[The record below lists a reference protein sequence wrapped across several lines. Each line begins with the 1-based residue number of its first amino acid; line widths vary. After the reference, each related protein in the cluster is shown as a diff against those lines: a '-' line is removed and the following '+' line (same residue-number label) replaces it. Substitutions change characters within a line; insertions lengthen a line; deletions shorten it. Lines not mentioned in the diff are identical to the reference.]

1 MFTEVDQALEW
12 VMSRHGHSHD
22 PEEMKQILAEAGS
35 PQNTFGTVHAAG
47 TNGKGSFVNYLS
59 DILISQGRKTGM
71 FTSPHL
77 ISHLDRIRIDGKWI
91 PGETFMAYLNRYYDL
106 ITEQNLSMF
115 EIDVLI
121 AFSWF
126 RDEHVDIAVIEC
138 GLGGRYDSTNVL
150 DKPELS
156 VITTVGF
163 DHMERLGDTLGK
175 IAWQKA
181 GIIRDDSRVLAGNIP
196 DEAMAVIE
204 QEAENH
210 HARLYRPL
218 DYLPGENNSIILS
231 GETFEISSDA
241 LYQRENAVLA
251 LTAAALLDI
260 DITAPEVRKA
270 LKNSMWKGRFET
282 VSTHPRVI
290 LDGAHNTHGVEA
302 LTKSLKTMKRPL
314 VCVFAALRDKRGTM
328 MAEMLDAV
336 CDRLI
341 VTEFDMYRADRA
353 QTYLVDGAQ
362 LVTDW
367 KEAITRAK
375 EYAGKDGTV
384 IITGSLYFISIVRE
398 YLMTEFK

>member
-91 PGETFMAYLNRYYDL
+91 PGETFMLYLNRYYDL

-150 DKPELS
+150 DQPELS

-231 GETFEISSDA
+231 GETLEISSDA

-362 LVTDW
+362 LITDW
-367 KEAITRAK
+367 KEAIARAK

-398 YLMTEFK
+398 YLMTEFE

>member
-91 PGETFMAYLNRYYDL
+91 PGETFMSYLNRYYDL

-150 DKPELS
+150 DQPELS

-181 GIIRDDSRVLAGNIP
+181 GIIRYDSRVLAGNIP

-251 LTAAALLDI
+251 LTAATLLDI

-367 KEAITRAK
+367 KEAIARAK

>member
-181 GIIRDDSRVLAGNIP
+181 GIIRDDSRILAGNIP

-204 QEAENH
+204 
-210 HARLYRPL
+210 
-218 DYLPGENNSIILS
+218 
-231 GETFEISSDA
+231 
-241 LYQRENAVLA
+241 
-251 LTAAALLDI
+251 
-260 DITAPEVRKA
+260 
-270 LKNSMWKGRFET
+270 
-282 VSTHPRVI
+282 
-290 LDGAHNTHGVEA
+290 
-302 LTKSLKTMKRPL
+302 
-314 VCVFAALRDKRGTM
+314 
-328 MAEMLDAV
+328 
-336 CDRLI
+336 
-341 VTEFDMYRADRA
+341 
-353 QTYLVDGAQ
+353 
-362 LVTDW
+362 
-367 KEAITRAK
+367 
-375 EYAGKDGTV
+375 
-384 IITGSLYFISIVRE
+384 
-398 YLMTEFK
+398 

>member
-91 PGETFMAYLNRYYDL
+91 PGETFMSYLNRYYDL

-150 DKPELS
+150 DQPELS

-181 GIIRDDSRVLAGNIP
+181 GIIRYDSRVLAGNIP

-367 KEAITRAK
+367 KEAIARAK

>member
-91 PGETFMAYLNRYYDL
+91 PGETFMSYLNRYYDL

-150 DKPELS
+150 DQPELS

-181 GIIRDDSRVLAGNIP
+181 GIIRYDSRVLAGNIP

-367 KEAITRAK
+367 KEAVARAK

>member
-35 PQNTFGTVHAAG
+35 PQNTFGTVYAAG

-91 PGETFMAYLNRYYDL
+91 PGETFMSYLNRYYDL

-150 DKPELS
+150 DQPELS

-181 GIIRDDSRVLAGNIP
+181 GIIRYDSRVLAGNIP

-362 LVTDW
+362 LITDW
-367 KEAITRAK
+367 KEAIARAK

>member
-91 PGETFMAYLNRYYDL
+91 PGETFMSYLNRYYDL

-150 DKPELS
+150 DQPELS

-181 GIIRDDSRVLAGNIP
+181 GIIRYDSRVLAGNIP

-362 LVTDW
+362 LITDW
-367 KEAITRAK
+367 KEAIARAK

>member
-22 PEEMKQILAEAGS
+22 PEEMKQFLAEAGS

-91 PGETFMAYLNRYYDL
+91 PGETFMSYLNRYYDL

-150 DKPELS
+150 DQPELS

-181 GIIRDDSRVLAGNIP
+181 GIIRYDSRVLAGNIP

-251 LTAAALLDI
+251 LTAATLLDI

-367 KEAITRAK
+367 KEAIARAK

>member
-22 PEEMKQILAEAGS
+22 PEEMKQILAAAGS

-91 PGETFMAYLNRYYDL
+91 PGETFMSYLNRYYDL

-150 DKPELS
+150 DQPELS

-181 GIIRDDSRVLAGNIP
+181 GIIRYDSRVLAGNIP

-367 KEAITRAK
+367 KEAIARAK

>member
-1 MFTEVDQALEW
+1 MFTEVDKALEW

-22 PEEMKQILAEAGS
+22 PEEMKQFLASAGS

-59 DILISQGRKTGM
+59 DILISQGKKTGM

-77 ISHLDRIRIDGKWI
+77 ISHLDRIRVNGQWITGK
-91 PGETFMAYLNRYYDL
+91 TFMEYLNRYYDL
-106 ITEQNLSMF
+106 IMEHDLSMF

-126 RDEHVDIAVIEC
+126 RDEQVDIAVIEC

-150 DKPELS
+150 DQPELS

-175 IAWQKA
+175 IAWHKA
-181 GIIRDDSRVLAGNIP
+181 GIIHDDARVLAGNIP

-204 QEAENH
+204 QEAINH

-218 DYLPGENNSIILS
+218 DYLPGENNSIIIS
-231 GETFEISSDA
+231 GEAYEMSSDA

-251 LTAAALLDI
+251 LSAARLLDI
-260 DITAPEVRKA
+260 DISAPEV
-270 LKNSMWKGRFET
+270 KNAIKTSLWKGRFET
-282 VSTHPRVI
+282 VSEHPRVI
-290 LDGAHNTHGVEA
+290 LDGAHNTHGVAA
-302 LTKSLKTMKRPL
+302 LIGSLETVQRPL
-314 VCVFAALRDKRGTM
+314 VCVFAALRDKQGAM
-328 MAEMLDAV
+328 MAEMLAGA

-341 VTEFDMYRADRA
+341 VTEFEMYRADHA
-353 QTYLVDGAQ
+353 QTYLVKGAE
-362 LVTDW
+362 LVPDW
-367 KEAITRAK
+367 KEAIAK
-375 EYAGKDGTV
+375 AKKYAGKDGTAV
-384 IITGSLYFISIVRE
+384 ITGSLYFISVVRE
-398 YLMTEFK
+398 YLMSESD